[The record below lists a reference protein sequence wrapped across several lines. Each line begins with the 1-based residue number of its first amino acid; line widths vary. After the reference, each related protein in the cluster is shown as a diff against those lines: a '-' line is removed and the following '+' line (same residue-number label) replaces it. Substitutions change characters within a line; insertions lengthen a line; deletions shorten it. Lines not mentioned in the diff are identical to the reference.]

1 MNPRT
6 KPVEPRSRYGDPVIL
21 CVDDESEILNALRR
35 CFRNE
40 PYKVFTAA
48 GTEEAL
54 GWLAELPV
62 VNLILTDERMP
73 NMNGTDLLQEVRRRS
88 PETIRVILTAH
99 PSAALIQKG
108 VEAGAGVFLYK
119 PWDDELLRDTVRRL
133 LLRSRRLAQDSVD
146 PPSTFDVG
154 GEAG

>member
-1 MNPRT
+1 MKTRTEQVSPRGRT
-6 KPVEPRSRYGDPVIL
+6 GDPVIL
-21 CVDDESEILNALRR
+21 CVDDETEILNALRR

-40 PYKVFTAA
+40 PYEVITAG

-54 GWLAELPV
+54 GWLAELPIV
-62 VNLILTDERMP
+62 DLILTDERMP
-73 NMNGTDLLQEVRRRS
+73 NMRGTDLLQEVRRRS
-88 PETIRVILTAH
+88 PETIRVILTGY
-99 PSAALIQKG
+99 PSESLIQRG
-108 VEAGAGVFLYK
+108 LAAGAGVLLYK

-133 LLRSRRLAQDSVD
+133 LLRTRRPPQDSVD